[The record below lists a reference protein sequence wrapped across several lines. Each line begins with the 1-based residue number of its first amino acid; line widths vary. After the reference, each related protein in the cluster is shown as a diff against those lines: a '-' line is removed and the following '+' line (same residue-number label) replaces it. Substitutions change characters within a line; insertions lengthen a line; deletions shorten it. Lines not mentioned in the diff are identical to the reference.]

1 MKLIHATFSGAC
13 ALMLCGC
20 FTLHETEP
28 VRVQLSKAPAGA
40 DVKIAL
46 SGFAATLTEYVP
58 IYGYQTYYVE
68 GGPVWGHHGR
78 RGWYPG
84 HYETATTETLIPKIS
99 KTEMFLQRAS
109 NMLEDNGFLLRTSP
123 ADYNVDVTFEGPFIS
138 DDERSVEWAWML
150 CSVLSAEYSVQT
162 WTAKLRIY
170 DNKTGRVVFTQDY
183 AQRYQNVVW
192 SPLFFIGLSGY
203 TRNTFNYMQCWC
215 LTALTDRAM
224 ADATAFLTAGKSK

>member
-1 MKLIHATFSGAC
+1 MKLLHATFAGAC

-28 VRVQLSKAPAGA
+28 VNVQLSKAPKGT

-46 SGFAATLTEYVP
+46 AAGTGNNMPGLTYPSELVIAKGTTEATGTLTVDTDALTPEVKY
-58 IYGYQTYYVE
+58 
-68 GGPVWGHHGR
+68 
-78 RGWYPG
+78 
-84 HYETATTETLIPKIS
+84 TAAIA
-99 KTEMFLQRAS
+99 AS
-109 NMLEDNGFLLRTSP
+109 LGTSP

-162 WTAKLRIY
+162 WTARLRIY